1 MTSASTPDPG
11 KVVESAS
18 LPELPQPAG
27 DPESTPP
34 DPDGELRSVPVSY
47 GLWCL
52 ALIGICGM
60 HRLYNRKTRSGFLWL
75 LTFGLCGLGQLA
87 DLVLIPRMVKE
98 TPRQALPEAERP
110 PALPG
115 RPQARPGRPA
125 VALPPLD
132 LLREHRQEL
141 NLQPFSAVLEWRP
154 VLIRRGLLIGGLMLG
169 GAVGSCV
176 ALLIV
181 HQMLRTREAQMAG
194 YEQEAAQLR
203 ESIARDKTSVN
214 TMRAANQQLVKRL
227 SEVRSSSAL
236 LADLQVR
243 VPEGVQLS
251 KVQMLSPTEM
261 RLEGLARDPVGFGRI
276 NAMELTLRRSPL
288 FQATGVTIEKAER
301 VPEKQLEVRP
311 NTVTNAAVPPIKVEL
326 PSAVSFQMKAILAP
340 LPSNKLVAVMES
352 LKAEGLVRRLE
363 LLQREG
369 LLK

>member
-1 MTSASTPDPG
+1 MTSASTPDPS
-11 KVVESAS
+11 KAESAS

-52 ALIGICGM
+52 ALIGLCGM
-60 HRLYNRKTRSGFLWL
+60 HRLYNRKPLSGLLWL
-75 LTFGLCGLGQLA
+75 LTFGLCGLGQLV

-98 TPRQALPEAERP
+98 TPRRALPEAERP

-115 RPQARPGRPA
+115 PPQARPGRPT

-141 NLQPFSAVLEWRP
+141 NLHPFSAVLEWRP

-181 HQMLRTREAQMAG
+181 HQMLRAREAQMAG

-203 ESIARDKTSVN
+203 ESIARDKTSV
-214 TMRAANQQLVKRL
+214 TTLRAANQQLVKRL
-227 SEVRSSSAL
+227 SDVRSSSAL

-251 KVQMLSPTEM
+251 KVQMLNPTEM

-311 NTVTNAAVPPIKVEL
+311 NTVTNTAVPPIKVEL
-326 PSAVSFQMKAILAP
+326 PSAVSFQMKANLAP
-340 LPSNKLVAVMES
+340 LPANKLVAVMES
-352 LKAEGLVRRLE
+352 LKAEGMARRLE

>member
-1 MTSASTPDPG
+1 MTSASTPDPS
-11 KVVESAS
+11 KAESAS

-52 ALIGICGM
+52 ALIGLCGM
-60 HRLYNRKTRSGFLWL
+60 HRLYNRKPLSGLLWL
-75 LTFGLCGLGQLA
+75 LTFGLCGVGQLV
-87 DLVLIPRMVKE
+87 DLALIPRMVKG

-110 PALPG
+110 
-115 RPQARPGRPA
+115 RARPGQPT

-132 LLREHRQEL
+132 LLREHRLER
-141 NLQPFSAVLEWRP
+141 NLQPFSAVLVQRQ
-154 VLIRRGLLIGGLMLG
+154 VLIRRGLVIGGLMLG
-169 GAVGSCV
+169 GAVGSCAV
-176 ALLIV
+176 LLIV
-181 HQMLRTREAQMAG
+181 HQMLTAREAQMAG

-203 ESIARDKTSVN
+203 ESIARDKTSVS

-227 SEVRSSSAL
+227 SDVRSSSAL

-311 NTVTNAAVPPIKVEL
+311 ETVTNTAVPPIKVEV
-326 PSAVSFQMKAILAP
+326 PSAVSFQMKANLAP
-340 LPSNKLVAVMES
+340 LPANKLVAVMES
-352 LKAEGLVRRLE
+352 LKAEGLARRLE

>member
-1 MTSASTPDPG
+1 VNSASTPEPS
-11 KVVESAS
+11 SAPQASS

-60 HRLYNRKTRSGFLWL
+60 HRLYNRKPLSGFLWL
-75 LTFGLCGLGQLA
+75 LTFGLCGLGQLV
-87 DLVLIPRMVKE
+87 DLVLIPRMVKG
-98 TPRQALPEAERP
+98 TPRQALPEAKRP
-110 PALPG
+110 RALPG
-115 RPQARPGRPA
+115 RPTA
-125 VALPPLD
+125 ALPPLD
-132 LLREHRQEL
+132 LLREHRQER
-141 NLQPFSAVLEWRP
+141 NLQPFSAVLELRP
-154 VLIRRGLLIGGLMLG
+154 ALIRRGLVIGGLMLG

-176 ALLIV
+176 VLLIV
-181 HQMLRTREAQMAG
+181 NQMLSAREAQMAG
-194 YEQEAAQLR
+194 FEQEAARLR
-203 ESIARDKTSVN
+203 ESIARDKTSVS

-227 SEVRSSSAL
+227 SDVRSSSAL

-243 VPEGVQLS
+243 VPAGVQLS

-301 VPEKQLEVRP
+301 MPEKQLEVRP